1 MLCKKILQHV
11 ASHAG
16 LHTETVQLAAA
27 LSSALSTATAANSTS
42 NSSAVICSSYTAA
55 KPDASCTCNRTWWT
69 ALGAAIMAVAA
80 AATPALADS
89 SPAGKPIQSK
99 SAAGEEG
106 DGVTSGGGLLS
117 LSIKQRIF
125 FKYEKRIRDLST
137 LEKIYDYFA
146 THEKDGYKVM
156 SSHDVARALVPTY
169 PPVGT
174 NVVRAG
180 FLEGERGHSQ
190 EAHDATDQLLT
201 FFDHDKDGSISFNEF
216 LLIVVCLSVPEKD
229 VEVVFDVMD
238 LDDNGL
244 IDKDEFLKVLQQLE
258 RRAGIQQGFHSRVGK
273 HSAVNVNAREI
284 THTLFQEAGK
294 DGVDLSKFRA
304 FLNRLQDSMLRLEF
318 AHYNT
323 GGKGTVS
330 GQDFAN
336 SLVTAADVKE
346 VDAMLNKVERPLP
359 KQDFAKLLFKTMGA
373 KLSPAVLDIV
383 YYVFGDGDG
392 MLDGPCFVDVM
403 KRRNRVPGYR
413 KGQALAVVTPE
424 DEQPHPHSWFGCI
437 KDCIFGAQDHHR
449 YPKHPPKQEGQQQ
462 Q

>member
-346 VDAMLNKVERPLP
+346 VDAMLNKIQEMPQELASVAVTLA
-359 KQDFAKLLFKTMGA
+359 DFRMVAHL
-373 KLSPAVLDIV
+373 
-383 YYVFGDGDG
+383 
-392 MLDGPCFVDVM
+392 
-403 KRRNRVPGYR
+403 RRNLHVLTFALDFCTQVGSWTWLTT
-413 KGQALAVVTPE
+413 KGQCTSIFLCVARWQHYCVPEHAVHFIRQT
-424 DEQPHPHSWFGCI
+424 SLMIRNGWF
-437 KDCIFGAQDHHR
+437 
-449 YPKHPPKQEGQQQ
+449 
-462 Q
+462 